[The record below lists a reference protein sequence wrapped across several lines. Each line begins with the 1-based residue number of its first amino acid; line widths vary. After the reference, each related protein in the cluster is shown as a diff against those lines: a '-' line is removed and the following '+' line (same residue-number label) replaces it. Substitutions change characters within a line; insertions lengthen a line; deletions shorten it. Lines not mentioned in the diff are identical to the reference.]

1 MAQSKPSVSISTEF
15 NINMH
20 KSFNYTNKIKSDL
33 TSLFSQK
40 LSLFKESTL
49 IAATG
54 SLGKG
59 HLTPGSDI
67 DLLVIVNDNNSNLA
81 RELARKIKNIHFT
94 HQFELYPIVTLK
106 QWKMIAR
113 ESALLCSDLFFAKP
127 IWGKTDLFYRLKGY
141 IKKNNLELQNRFSY
155 FVYNLLYRDDQLK
168 KYVHSDSLKYQP
180 GGLRDLQFFLWVGKR
195 LGTDPLS
202 HPPDFVKNLSSLG
215 FVNSSQEKLLK
226 RYTHALLNYKWE
238 LESAST
244 KHILAMA
251 KINFEKLK
259 LPIILLADKIKNRVL
274 SKFGELKGQ
283 AWMEY
288 VIAARR
294 QILDLKTRWKL
305 VKTRDETLIFCGL
318 WNTEDT
324 ELIEYCLRSYS
335 YWTVRSAIAL
345 NSHTTKTQLKKL
357 FKQNFPD
364 MEDIQK
370 FIRTNMNY
378 RP

>member
-1 MAQSKPSVSISTEF
+1 
-15 NINMH
+15 MH
-20 KSFNYTNKIKSDL
+20 KSFNYTNKIKSDIS
-33 TSLFSQK
+33 SLFSQK
-40 LSLFKESTL
+40 LSLFKESIL

-67 DLLVIVNDNNSNLA
+67 DLLVIISDNNSNLI
-81 RELARKIKNIHFT
+81 REVLKKIKNIRFV
-94 HQFELYPIVTLK
+94 HQFELYPIVTLR

-113 ESALLCSDLFFAKP
+113 DSALLCSDLFFAKP
-127 IWGKTDLFYRLKGY
+127 IWGKTDLFYRLIGY
-141 IKKNNLELQNRFSY
+141 IEKNGLEFKNLFSY
-155 FVYNLLYRDDQLK
+155 FVYNLLYRDAQIK
-168 KYVHSDSLKYQP
+168 KYIHSDNLKYQP

-195 LGTDPLS
+195 LGTYPLIY
-202 HPPDFVKNLSSLG
+202 PQDFVKNLSSLS
-215 FVNSSQEKLLK
+215 FVNSNQEKLLK

-238 LESAST
+238 LESTST
-244 KHILAMA
+244 KSILAMA

-259 LPIILLADKIKNRVL
+259 LPIIPLLDKIKDKTL
-274 SKFGELKGQ
+274 SKFGKLKGQ
-283 AWMEY
+283 TWMKY
-288 VIAARR
+288 VILARS
-294 QILDLKTRWKL
+294 QTLDLKTRWKL

-324 ELIEYCLRSYS
+324 ELIEYCLKSFS

-345 NSHTTKTQLKKL
+345 NSHTSNTQLERL
-357 FKQNFPD
+357 AKQNFPD

-370 FIRTNMNY
+370 FIKTNINY